1 LVEADSIL
9 VARGVLDRRG
19 GGDEANLIINELIPL
34 SQLDTRYTE
43 GIIIRID
50 ETKHDDDMVNR
61 IREITRGYPGGQR
74 LEFMIQLAD
83 GCRVRMK
90 SQAQGIEVT
99 SELRG
104 RLDDLLGPGNLQM
117 LFNRP
122 KPQVNAGY
130 GGGYRRNRA

>member
-1 LVEADSIL
+1 
-9 VARGVLDRRG
+9 
-19 GGDEANLIINELIPL
+19 
-34 SQLDTRYTE
+34 
-43 GIIIRID
+43 
-50 ETKHDDDMVNR
+50 MVNR

-74 LEFMIQLAD
+74 LEFMMQLAD

-90 SQAQGIEVT
+90 SQSQGIEVT
-99 SELRG
+99 SELRD

-117 LFNRP
+117 LINRP